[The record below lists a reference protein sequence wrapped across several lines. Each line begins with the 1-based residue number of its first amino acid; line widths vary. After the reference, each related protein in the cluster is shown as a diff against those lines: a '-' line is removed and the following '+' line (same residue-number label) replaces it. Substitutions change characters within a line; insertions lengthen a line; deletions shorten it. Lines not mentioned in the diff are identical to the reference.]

1 MRYNIDLEYR
11 KGQNQASAAEDGVM
25 SRAKTLTPEGYKPRL
40 IERRLDALMGAFGC
54 VEVNGPKWCGKT
66 WTAMSRSA
74 SMTKLDDPA
83 QREAAELDPTLALL
97 GDSPHLVD
105 EWQEVPE
112 VWDAARRFVDESG
125 NKRGILLFTGS
136 TALKKDERQKVRHSG
151 TGRIARLS
159 MRPMAL
165 CESGEGEAMV
175 SLSSLLNGEAVV
187 PARKESGL
195 LDVARWCCR
204 GGWPANLG
212 LSDEAAGET
221 ASQYIQSV
229 LDVNVIEEGRS
240 PAIALALM
248 RALALNES
256 QAVAYKTLAKDMSNG
271 EAAPTDETIAS
282 YLELF
287 DRLNITEE
295 LRGWSPPM
303 RGKARARVKP
313 KRYFCDPSL
322 AAALLGAEPTRLL
335 RDTQTLGMLFEN
347 LVIRDLRVFLSSYSG
362 IGNELFYYRDNTGLE
377 VDAIVE
383 CGGVWGGV
391 EIKLSDTKA
400 DEGAKSLLSLRDKV
414 ASNPAAKNAEPAF
427 LAVVVGRGSIAY
439 RRDDGVCVIP
449 AAMLGA

>member
-1 MRYNIDLEYR
+1 
-11 KGQNQASAAEDGVM
+11 M
-25 SRAKTLTPEGYKPRL
+25 SRTKTLTPEGYRPRL
-40 IERRLDALMGAFGC
+40 IERRLDSLMGAFGC

-97 GDSPHLVD
+97 GDPPHLVD

-151 TGRIARLS
+151 AGRIARLS

-195 LDVARWCCR
+195 LDIARWCCR

-221 ASQYIQSV
+221 ASQYIQ
-229 LDVNVIEEGRS
+229 
-240 PAIALALM
+240 
-248 RALALNES
+248 
-256 QAVAYKTLAKDMSNG
+256 
-271 EAAPTDETIAS
+271 
-282 YLELF
+282 
-287 DRLNITEE
+287 
-295 LRGWSPPM
+295 
-303 RGKARARVKP
+303 
-313 KRYFCDPSL
+313 
-322 AAALLGAEPTRLL
+322 
-335 RDTQTLGMLFEN
+335 
-347 LVIRDLRVFLSSYSG
+347 
-362 IGNELFYYRDNTGLE
+362 
-377 VDAIVE
+377 
-383 CGGVWGGV
+383 
-391 EIKLSDTKA
+391 
-400 DEGAKSLLSLRDKV
+400 
-414 ASNPAAKNAEPAF
+414 
-427 LAVVVGRGSIAY
+427 
-439 RRDDGVCVIP
+439 
-449 AAMLGA
+449 